1 MPLVNIPTQID
12 VDGVKL
18 GMGTAGTTSA
28 MAPMAIFDSHKSV
41 TSVDVMS
48 RPAYEDGFS
57 SGYREGTWG
66 RVSHPSG
73 SGLYSEFHGR
83 ESRESG
89 GIFNGM
95 ALPDHFLRQYYNQV
109 RLHLNIIIL
118 YFLKLLAVFLSS

>member
-1 MPLVNIPTQID
+1 MPLVNIPTKID
-12 VDGVKL
+12 VDGVKQ
-18 GMGTAGTTSA
+18 GMGMAGITSA
-28 MAPMAIFDSHKSV
+28 IAPMSILDSHKSV

-48 RPAYEDGFS
+48 RPAYDDGFS
-57 SGYREGTWG
+57 SGHREGTWG

-73 SGLYSEFHGR
+73 SGYYSAFHGR

-109 RLHLNIIIL
+109 RIHLNILIL
-118 YFLKLLAVFLSS
+118 YFLRLIAVFLSS